1 MVEPISITAL
11 VLACISAVGVII
23 KSISDAVSKSSC
35 YSSTVVS
42 SSGSIRKTRRFSGNN
57 DDIHSDNRN
66 ENDESE

>member
-35 YSSTVVS
+35 YSSTTVS
-42 SSGSIRKTRRFSGNN
+42 SSGSVRKTRRFSGN
-57 DDIHSDNRN
+57 DPDCRDH
-66 ENDESE
+66 EEDESE

>member
-11 VLACISAVGVII
+11 ILACISAVGVII

-35 YSSTVVS
+35 YSSTTVS
-42 SSGSIRKTRRFSGNN
+42 SSGSIRKTRRFSGN
-57 DDIHSDNRN
+57 DPDNRN